1 MGSLAQKACL
11 GAIEMGPTPAPLVE
25 LRSWNYDQQGNPID
39 LSTMGACDTTEKA
52 GRVTRRVEGTLYLAD
67 PTDTVQ
73 ALLIVGD
80 NVAIE
85 VFPFGKTTG
94 KLSLIGTVDIT
105 GRTESGDVDGGVE
118 LAFTGTAPL
127 ELTRGTVT

>member
-11 GAIEMGPTPAPLVE
+11 GKIELGSAVDLVE

-39 LSTMGACDTTEKA
+39 LSTMGSCDTTEVA

-67 PTDTVQ
+67 PTDAAQ
-73 ALLIVGD
+73 ALIVVGD
-80 NVAIE
+80 NVAIV
-85 VFPFGKTTG
+85 VFPFGPAQG
-94 KLSLIGTVDIT
+94 KLSLTGTMDVT

-118 LAFTGTAPL
+118 LAFTATAPL
-127 ELTRGTVT
+127 ELTRGVVP